1 MNILNDLF
9 LGWRKGVLG
18 RLKFFLYFVL
28 ITVISLFTTWFLVA
42 NPFSNFAIFINW
54 LGIILSYYC
63 GFLVITKRYREL
75 MPFPVIIAI
84 FHWGAGLLAFWKGWQ
99 WLNIV
104 CAIVFLLLIAVP
116 ARRFITDEN
125 PT

>member
-18 RLKFFLYFVL
+18 RLTFFLYFVL

-84 FHWGAGLLAFWKGWQ
+84 IHWGAGLLAFWKGWQ

>member
-54 LGIILSYYC
+54 LGII
-63 GFLVITKRYREL
+63 FK
-75 MPFPVIIAI
+75 
-84 FHWGAGLLAFWKGWQ
+84 
-99 WLNIV
+99 
-104 CAIVFLLLIAVP
+104 LLLW
-116 ARRFITDEN
+116 FF
-125 PT
+125 